1 MPEYDLEGTF
11 KEDGRALNG
20 FVIAVTGDG
29 YIFYISPSVQDYL
42 GFHQSDLI
50 HQSVY
55 ELIRAD
61 DRAVFHRQLQRTPL
75 HAADSESFP
84 PEQPLL
90 ARRSATSSPQHLH
103 AEKQSLVERSF
114 TCRFRCLLDNS
125 LGFLALNFHGGLKFP
140 LGQQKSAADKSP
152 SAFFAIAT
160 LLPPIC
166 ILELR
171 TKTPPLHSNTLRP
184 SKSFGKDVTKHF
196 KKLTAL
202 KGLVTS

>member
-1 MPEYDLEGTF
+1 MATTPNIGNCVDQPRPPGGERWTEPQGERELFPEGELLLQ
-11 KEDGRALNG
+11 ALNG
-20 FVIAVTGDG
+20 FVITVTGDG

-50 HQSVY
+50 YQSVY

-75 HAADSESFP
+75 HAADTFP

-152 SAFFAIAT
+152 KCF
-160 LLPPIC
+160 LC
-166 ILELR
+166 HCH
-171 TKTPPLHSNTLRP
+171 TPPASLHP
-184 SKSFGKDVTKHF
+184 GAPD
-196 KKLTAL
+196 
-202 KGLVTS
+202 